1 MVAVSTPKIALTL
14 KYLTAGHDNDG
25 RSSMV
30 AIMSL
35 AKRFPDAM
43 EASFTPDGEFL
54 LHIKDI
60 DRFGESLQTVFTPNK
75 DGILDLLG
83 LGGSDV
89 EEDIRLMHLGHNALL
104 ATDLQ
109 HPSSCKKGKAE
120 PPKPFRVEE
129 DSEKT
134 IEVSYKKAIGS
145 NHHAKTA
152 QMIVEYLRSDPA
164 NQDTVI
170 AVTSALIPGG
180 AIKHTIN
187 KDTSLRVTV
196 KEALLALVAPINSL
210 PIKIRAEG
218 QVQYGWIRPIYQGIP
233 TSPIPKLKAKNLEVS
248 SSTDAGFMFLATRLL
263 ESIRASS
270 DIVGCSVKAYGSP
283 AWNKQQRTLIDDRE
297 VFLHPDQERLISLC
311 YDFFGNKYVTTK
323 EGKTFLSVSQLR
335 SFMVENIGKRLH
347 IYHGLDSNTDIQSQM
362 SYYSEEIA
370 KMNKCL
376 TPEQCKQFGESVRIA
391 ICEWRYSKYKDS
403 TSRGYDSPFG
413 NYIEQVKSAVKRA
426 RTLKTFKALFVDQCE
441 LWEVD
446 GAKVK
451 EWKDYMSMYWE
462 DYRYLLMA
470 ELCIHESEFWTH
482 SKKKKQE
489 AEDRRRAAAA
499 NSEPTETTDDDC
511 NVDDA
516 ESMELPV

>member
-1 MVAVSTPKIALTL
+1 MVAVSTPKIALAL

-30 AIMSL
+30 AMMSL

-43 EASFTPDGEFL
+43 EASFTPDGEFFVVG
-54 LHIKDI
+54 IKDL
-60 DRFGESLQTVFTPNK
+60 DKFSESLQTVFTPNK
-75 DGILDLLG
+75 DGILDLWG
-83 LGGSDV
+83 LADSDV
-89 EEDIRLMHLGHNALL
+89 EEDIRLMYLGHNALL

-120 PPKPFRVEE
+120 PPKPFRVDE

-134 IEVSYKKAIGS
+134 IEISYKKAIGL

-152 QMIVEYLRSDPA
+152 QMIVEYLKSDPA

-170 AVTSALIPGG
+170 SVTSALIPGG

-210 PIKIRAEG
+210 PIKIRSEG

-263 ESIRASS
+263 ESILASS
-270 DIVGCSVKAYGSP
+270 DIVGCSVKVYGSP

-297 VFLHPDQERLISLC
+297 VFLPPDQERLISLC

-370 KMNKCL
+370 KMNENL
-376 TPEQCKQFGESVRIA
+376 TQEQSVQFSQSIRNA
-391 ICEWRYSKYKDS
+391 IFNWRYTEYKEARK
-403 TSRGYDSPFG
+403 RGNQPNFDKT
-413 NYIEQVKSAVKRA
+413 ITQIKSAIRRA
-426 RTLKTFKALFVDQCE
+426 RTLKSFRELFIDISE
-441 LWEVD
+441 LWGIED
-446 GAKVK
+446 SAD
-451 EWKDYMSMYWE
+451 WRHQMSHYWQE
-462 DYRYLLMA
+462 YRYLLMA
-470 ELCIHESEFWTH
+470 EICISDRAYKEF

-489 AEDRRRAAAA
+489 AEERKRAAGIDPELLE
-499 NSEPTETTDDDC
+499 EPDDDY
-511 NVDDA
+511 DFDES